1 MTITQL
7 YKTYKIMP
15 ALQTHMLRVSGVAY
29 RILKEHTVKDD
40 FSNIIVA
47 CLLHDMGNIIKFDLS
62 LFPAF
67 IEPNGLAYWENIKQE
82 YIKTYGT
89 DEHQATMMI
98 SKKILNNIKS
108 IIFSDN
114 LFLPLDTGRTLEL
127 IDSIGFSNAKLNCES
142 NDLGKQICTYSDM
155 RVKPSGVVS
164 LSDRLH
170 DGRKRFNL
178 RKPSEANELF
188 FEKMSLYMMK
198 IESELFESIPA
209 SPEEITDENV
219 TQTIQ
224 QFLSKAR
231 FRSQ

>member
-40 FSNIIVA
+40 FSN
-47 CLLHDMGNIIKFDLS
+47 
-62 LFPAF
+62 
-67 IEPNGLAYWENIKQE
+67 
-82 YIKTYGT
+82 
-89 DEHQATMMI
+89 
-98 SKKILNNIKS
+98 
-108 IIFSDN
+108 
-114 LFLPLDTGRTLEL
+114 
-127 IDSIGFSNAKLNCES
+127 AKLNYES
-142 NDLGKQICTYSDM
+142 NDLGKQICVYSDM
-155 RVKPSGVVS
+155 RVKPGGVVS

-170 DGRKRFNL
+170 DGRKRC
-178 RKPSEANELF
+178 EANEQF
-188 FEKMSLYMMK
+188 FEKMSSYMMK